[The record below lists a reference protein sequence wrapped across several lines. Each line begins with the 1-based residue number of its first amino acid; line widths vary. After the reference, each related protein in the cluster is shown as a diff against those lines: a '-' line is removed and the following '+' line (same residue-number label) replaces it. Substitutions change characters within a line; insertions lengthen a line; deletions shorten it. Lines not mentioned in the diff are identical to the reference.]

1 MTTLLPE
8 TALAKADII
17 SELTEAQKVHLLKT
31 MCSSREGDLREQS
44 LLRQGKGWF
53 QIAGMGHEALAAMA
67 LGLNKDDYCF
77 PYYRDRAFCLE
88 RGLSNHDLGLAFF
101 AKKESSSAGRQ
112 LPGHYSDSKLNIWS
126 HLSPVGSHLLPACGT
141 AWGLQMDGKSNVVY
155 ASIGEAATRQGDFYE
170 AICFAKERN
179 LPIVFVVH
187 DGRVS
192 ISTKTEGMTPLA
204 IGTLSESDW
213 QVVDGTD
220 VGSVY
225 NASQQ
230 AYAKARA
237 GQGPS
242 FIWCQLERL
251 ASHSSADDHRNYRTE
266 EELTSIQAK
275 DPIALLKADLIAAG
289 ALAEEE
295 IQVLE
300 ASTKEEV
307 TQDYQKAE
315 KAADPKPGDE
325 HEHNIG
331 EIGTPQASVLEPS
344 QKVRM
349 ADAVNT
355 TFRHLLDTDERTCF
369 FGEDVEDPLGGVF
382 KLTKGLSTAHPDRVF
397 NSPLAESTILGVACG
412 LASYGKRPIFELQF
426 IDFIFPAW
434 NQLINNLANL
444 RWRSYGDWSCPCVI
458 YAPYGGYLP
467 GGGIWHSQAHEG
479 ALAHFPG
486 MHIVIPSTP
495 EDAAGLITSA
505 MSCHDPVLVLLPKHL
520 LWASSE
526 APSVIEP
533 IPLGKAKLCQE
544 GTDVTLVTWGNCIEI
559 TQEALALLDSG
570 VSVEVLDLRSIVP
583 WDKEAIVASLKKTK
597 RLVVVQEDNE
607 RCSVG
612 QMILSTLVQDPDIWN
627 DLVAPPVLVSKDT
640 VQIGFNPIYEYSALP
655 DKERVLQAL
664 QKVMSIHTVRMPNTS
679 SDSVVV
685 ETPSI
690 QSSASASTD
699 FAMKIPNL
707 GEGLREARIVNIIK
721 QVGEE
726 VSMDDPLCEIETDK
740 AVFPVESP
748 VSGILKEWKIDED
761 DKVEVAQTIA
771 LIETEDIAQ
780 PLNEQEEEVKTN
792 KGVFPEE
799 VRKSLQAVLPTS
811 LSITASWKA
820 IRAARQ
826 GPNRRITATAIIAW
840 CVTQALMKN
849 PSFRRTLQGDSITE
863 PLNDFDLGVA
873 VALEDDVLETTTIPQ
888 ANEVSWAEFPAAYQ
902 KAVKEAKD
910 GTLPSKARTP
920 LILSS
925 MHGHQMR
932 TGCPIVVPPAVG
944 VLFVGEAF
952 YEHINSPEGPVLDER
967 VNLCLSFDHRFINGA
982 GGARFL
988 HQVKTEL
995 ENFEQL

>member
-1 MTTLLPE
+1 MTITFSQNSAA
-8 TALAKADII
+8 TADI
-17 SELTEAQKVHLLKT
+17 SFKLTEAQKLELYRT
-31 MCSSREGDLREQS
+31 MLYSREGDLREQS

-67 LGLNKDDYCF
+67 LGLKTEDYCF
-77 PYYRDRAFCLE
+77 PYYRDRAFCLG
-88 RGLSNHDLGLAFF
+88 RGISNYDLGLAFF

-141 AWGLQMDGKSNVVY
+141 AWGLQMDGKANVVY

-170 AICFAKERN
+170 AVCFAKERN

-204 IGTLSESDW
+204 IGVLSMSDW
-213 QVVDGTD
+213 QIIDGTD
-220 VGSVY
+220 VDAVY
-225 NASQQ
+225 ETSQR
-230 AYAKARA
+230 AYQKARCGA
-237 GQGPS
+237 GPS
-242 FIWCQLERL
+242 FIWCKLERL

-266 EELTSIQAK
+266 EELTSIRAK
-275 DPIALLKADLIAAG
+275 DPLALLGAHLASTGLFPEEQAK
-289 ALAEEE
+289 ALAAEVKTE
-295 IQVLE
+295 I
-300 ASTKEEV
+300 A
-307 TQDYQKAE
+307 QDYQEAE
-315 KAADPKPGDE
+315 KAADPMPGDE

-331 EIGTPQASVLEPS
+331 PVDEPQASILES
-344 QKVRM
+344 EKVIRM
-349 ADAVNT
+349 ADAINV
-355 TFRHLLDTDERTCF
+355 TFKHLLETDERTCF

-444 RWRSYGDWSCPCVI
+444 RWRSYGDWSCPCII

-486 MHIVIPSTP
+486 MHVVIPSTP

-505 MSCHDPVLVLLPKHL
+505 MSCQDPVLVLLPKHL
-520 LWASSE
+520 LWASS
-526 APSVIEP
+526 ATPTVIEP
-533 IPLGKAKLCQE
+533 IPLGKAKVCQS
-544 GTDVTLVTWGNCIEI
+544 GTDVTLVSWGNCIEI
-559 TQEALALLDSG
+559 AQKALSDLGSSMSA
-570 VSVEVLDLRSIVP
+570 EVIDLRCIVP
-583 WDKEAIVASLKKTK
+583 WDKDAIKASLKKTK
-597 RLVVVQEDNE
+597 RLVIVQEDNE

-612 QMILSTLVQDPDIWN
+612 QMILSTLVQDPEMWN
-627 DLVAPPVLVSKDT
+627 NLMAPPVLVSKDT

-664 QKVMSIHTVRMPNTS
+664 QKVMSIHTMRTLAASSSMVTTSLETATNTS
-679 SDSVVV
+679 SY
-685 ETPSI
+685 
-690 QSSASASTD
+690 

-707 GEGLREARIVNIIK
+707 GEGLREARIVNILK
-721 QVGEE
+721 QAGDTLT
-726 VSMDDPLCEIETDK
+726 MDDPLCEIETDK

-748 VSGILKEWKIDED
+748 VSGILKEWKIVED
-761 DKVEVAQTIA
+761 DVVEVGQIIA
-771 LIETEDIAQ
+771 LIETDDIVQATVNHQEVTTQ
-780 PLNEQEEEVKTN
+780 PN
-792 KGVFPEE
+792 KNVFSEE
-799 VRKSLQAVLPTS
+799 VRRSLQSVLSTS

-820 IRAARQ
+820 IREARQ

-840 CVTQALMKN
+840 CVAQALKNN
-849 PSFRRTLQGDSITE
+849 PSFCRLLQADTISE
-863 PLNDFDLGVA
+863 PLENFDLGVA
-873 VALEDDVLETTTIPQ
+873 IALENDVLETTTISQ
-888 ANEVSWAEFPAAYQ
+888 ANTLTWGDFPTAYQ
-902 KAVKEAKD
+902 KAVKAVKETA
-910 GTLPSKARTP
+910 LPSKARTP
-920 LILSS
+920 LIVSS
-925 MHGHQMR
+925 MHAHHMR
-932 TGCPIVVPPAVG
+932 AGCPIVVPPAVG
-944 VLFVGEAF
+944 VLFVGETF
-952 YEHINSPEGPVLDER
+952 YEYIKSAEGPILDER

-988 HQVKTEL
+988 HQIKQEI
-995 ENFEQL
+995 ENFQEL